1 MKPARTTATRASAR
15 THILY
20 TRLPIAPPPHPSDD
34 LRRWRK
40 AAHNATA
47 TFIPSDACIITTPSL
62 GRFRAASAPLPPKEQ
77 QAESADEIKHR
88 DVAVSK
94 CTS

>member
-20 TRLPIAPPPHPSDD
+20 TRLPLAPSTPLLMTWEDEEGGTQWHCDFHSF
-34 LRRWRK
+34 RRLYD
-40 AAHNATA
+40 NN
-47 TFIPSDACIITTPSL
+47 TFIQGESMQ
-62 GRFRAASAPLPPKEQ
+62 PLPL
-77 QAESADEIKHR
+77 SRSHSGADEIKHR
-88 DVAVSK
+88 DFAVSK